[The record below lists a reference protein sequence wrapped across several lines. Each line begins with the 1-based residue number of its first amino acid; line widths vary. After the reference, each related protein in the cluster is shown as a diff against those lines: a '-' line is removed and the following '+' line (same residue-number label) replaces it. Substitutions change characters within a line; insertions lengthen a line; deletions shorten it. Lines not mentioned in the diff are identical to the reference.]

1 MTTRSKTDKA
11 DLFRQSWQIFF
22 KMADVPLFYIEP
34 HEEYNFDFAFG
45 RRHRFDFAFPAQLV
59 AVEIEGNA
67 WHVKGGGKHMQDAD
81 LEKYNIA
88 AWMGWRVFRYS
99 PAMLRRDPI
108 ACVKQVYEAVT
119 NEGLR

>member
-1 MTTRSKTDKA
+1 MFFRTLELPIDKVE
-11 DLFRQSWQIFF
+11 L
-22 KMADVPLFYIEP
+22 
-34 HEEYNFDFAFG
+34 HEEYNFDFAYG
-45 RRHRFDFAFPAQLV
+45 RKHRFDFASPSALV

-67 WHVKGGGKHMQDAD
+67 WHVKGGGKHMQDGD

-99 PAMLRRDPI
+99 PNMIKANPLGC
-108 ACVKQVYEAVT
+108 AKQVYEAII